1 MHSAAAIS
9 EHLDTRTAALEVAQL
24 LEESMPGPSDLVLV
38 FASFHH
44 RSALPEAM
52 ASLRDTLAPRHI
64 AATTAESVLACD
76 LELEG
81 VAGFAA
87 ISLCLPG
94 VTITPWRTHPSD
106 PLPISRPQ
114 EIPEWIGLQED
125 TRAVFLL
132 ADPFSTPVTRL
143 LPALVECRDEPL
155 PVIGGMASGAS
166 QADHNRLVLDDG
178 DWSRGAIGLTLS
190 GPLELDYVVS
200 QGARPVGEPLRVTK
214 ADGNVL
220 LELGGLGAMD
230 VLQEL
235 SASMDEQERELVQSG
250 GLLLGR
256 VIEEQRDHFGRGD
269 FLVRN
274 ILGIDR
280 KRGGIAAG
288 EFIRPG
294 RTVQFHVR
302 DAQSAAE
309 DLQLLLDAQ
318 QLDEPPF
325 AGLLV
330 TCNGRGQQLFDAA
343 DHDLTIIR
351 QRLGDVPVAGF
362 FAAGEFGPVAGR
374 SFLHGHT
381 ACLTLLREAP
391 SA

>member
-1 MHSAAAIS
+1 
-9 EHLDTRTAALEVAQL
+9 
-24 LEESMPGPSDLVLV
+24 
-38 FASFHH
+38 
-44 RSALPEAM
+44 
-52 ASLRDTLAPRHI
+52 
-64 AATTAESVLACD
+64 
-76 LELEG
+76 
-81 VAGFAA
+81 
-87 ISLCLPG
+87 
-94 VTITPWRTHPSD
+94 
-106 PLPISRPQ
+106 
-114 EIPEWIGLQED
+114 
-125 TRAVFLL
+125 
-132 ADPFSTPVTRL
+132 
-143 LPALVECRDEPL
+143 
-155 PVIGGMASGAS
+155 
-166 QADHNRLVLDDG
+166 
-178 DWSRGAIGLTLS
+178 
-190 GPLELDYVVS
+190 
-200 QGARPVGEPLRVTK
+200 
-214 ADGNVL
+214 
-220 LELGGLGAMD
+220 
-230 VLQEL
+230 
-235 SASMDEQERELVQSG
+235 MDEQERELVQSG
-250 GLLLGR
+250 GLVLGR
-256 VIEEQRDHFGRGD
+256 GIEEQRDHFGRGD

-381 ACLTLLREAP
+381 ACLTLLREAA